1 LHLYA
6 RNPEPLRSE
15 SRNLEPVTVN
25 EAHNTSWLPAD
36 FSHPTRVELPNGLH
50 LRPLIATDLEFDEP
64 ALAQHPTAADSINYA
79 LFNDLETEI
88 LGSVSIAPLSIDSA
102 DVAADVSW
110 WVIDRLVGHHVE
122 LELGGFVRAWLA
134 ASWPFDHVSYAPRT
148 SSEQAEAEIHRASEL
163 LDDDFDFGPRNTP
176 ITEADHAVAAAFYD
190 EYLEQHPDATPLTA
204 VEAFGDS
211 REMANELL
219 GLVLRG
225 IKTATASLVDEY
237 VSEDEPLPPIGGYWV
252 ACDGDGTPRAI
263 LRTVELRVGP
273 IDSVD
278 DAFAFDEG
286 ENDRT
291 RASWLEGHT
300 RFWQRTTAS
309 AERPFTESSEVLFER
324 FEVVWTS
331 SSFPKVP

>member
-25 EAHNTSWLPAD
+25 EAHNMSWLPAD
-36 FSHPTRVELPNGLH
+36 FSYPSRVELPNELH

-64 ALAQHPTAADSINYA
+64 ALATHPTTADSLTYA

-88 LGSVSIAPLSIDSA
+88 LGSVSIAPASSDSA
-102 DVAADVSW
+102 DVTAEVSW
-110 WVIDRLVGHHVE
+110 WVIDRLAGHHVE

-134 ASWPFDHVSYAPRT
+134 AVWPFDHVSYALEL
-148 SSEQAEAEIHRASEL
+148 SGEQSEAQIHRASEL
-163 LDDDFDFGPRNTP
+163 LDDDYDFENRHTP
-176 ITEADHAVAAAFYD
+176 ITPPDHAVAAEYYDAF
-190 EYLEQHPDATPLTA
+190 LATHPDASPLTA